1 MLKWFASTSL
11 FQPDMIIFTEMLLVT
26 LLHLFDFTF
35 KIISI
40 FMYRTYFSYTFRGY
54 NDHISINNLCLR
66 INNFWMVLLDMTA
79 IMRIP
84 CQSLV
89 LSIFLDVTD
98 LFVNKCCV
106 ACNKFY
112 NALRG
117 ILYSLNNYMASNSS
131 PSLHIPI
138 GQNFPFLVFR
148 NKSLDIGQC
157 YTVGHWL
164 KFWTWLSAFNEY
176 VTWKFKMC
184 SVEKRTLFPTSTQI
198 LESILCFLTK

>member
-1 MLKWFASTSL
+1 M
-11 FQPDMIIFTEMLLVT
+11 TEAYTKLYLQICCYFYCICLILL
-26 LLHLFDFTF
+26 LRLYQF
-35 KIISI
+35 

-54 NDHISINNLCLR
+54 NDHISINYLCFQ

-117 ILYSLNNYMASNSS
+117 ILYSLNNYTATNSS
-131 PSLHIPI
+131 PSSHIPM
-138 GQNFPFLVFR
+138 GQNFLFLVFE

-157 YTVGHWL
+157 YIVRHSL
-164 KFWTWLSAFNEY
+164 N
-176 VTWKFKMC
+176 
-184 SVEKRTLFPTSTQI
+184 I
-198 LESILCFLTK
+198 

>member
-1 MLKWFASTSL
+1 MYK
-11 FQPDMIIFTEMLLVT
+11 IIFTDMLLVT

-40 FMYRTYFSYTFRGY
+40 FGYRTYFSYTFRGY
-54 NDHISINNLCLR
+54 NDHISIKSFQ
-66 INNFWMVLLDMTA
+66 INNFWMVLLDMTV
-79 IMRIP
+79 ITRIP

-117 ILYSLNNYMASNSS
+117 ILYSLNNYSHKFISFIAYINGTKLSVSCFWEQRFRHRAMLYGETLIELLNMA
-131 PSLHIPI
+131 I
-138 GQNFPFLVFR
+138 GF
-148 NKSLDIGQC
+148 
-157 YTVGHWL
+157 
-164 KFWTWLSAFNEY
+164 
-176 VTWKFKMC
+176 
-184 SVEKRTLFPTSTQI
+184 
-198 LESILCFLTK
+198 